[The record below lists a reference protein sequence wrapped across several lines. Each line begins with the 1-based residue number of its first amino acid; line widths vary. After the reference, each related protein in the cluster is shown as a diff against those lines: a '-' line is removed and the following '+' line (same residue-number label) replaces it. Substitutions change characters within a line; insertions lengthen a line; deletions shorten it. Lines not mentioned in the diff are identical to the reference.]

1 MASKKTVAAAPAKK
15 TIAAKSAVKKAVAAK
30 PAAKPVAKAAAK
42 PAAKAAAPKAAVKP
56 AAKPVAKAAAPKAA
70 VKPAAK
76 PIAKAVAPKAAVKA
90 AVKPVAKTAAP
101 KAAAKPVAKAVVPK
115 AAAKPAVKA
124 AAVSDVV
131 FSVYAPE
138 STGVS
143 VAGEFNGW
151 SVAKGAMKKAKD
163 GVWSLKTQLAPGSY
177 QYKLVFLGADGQEYW
192 EMDNSNPERM
202 ADGQGGENSIKHV

>member
-1 MASKKTVAAAPAKK
+1 MATQKTVKSAAKKTVAAKPVAKPA
-15 TIAAKSAVKKAVAAK
+15 AKKAVAPKAAAK
-30 PAAKPVAKAAAK
+30 PVAKPVAKAAAK
-42 PAAKAAAPKAAVKP
+42 PVAKAVAPKAVAKP
-56 AAKPVAKAAAPKAA
+56 AAKPVVKAVAKAAAPKAA
-70 VKPAAK
+70 AKPA
-76 PIAKAVAPKAAVKA
+76 V
-90 AVKPVAKTAAP
+90 
-101 KAAAKPVAKAVVPK
+101 KAAAKPVA
-115 AAAKPAVKA
+115 KA

-163 GVWSLKTQLAPGSY
+163 GVWSLKAKLAPGSY
-177 QYKLVFLGADGQEYW
+177 QYKLVFIGADGQEYW